1 MGISDDYSSF
11 NDFYINKMMDL
22 DNKYENI
29 MNNTT
34 LTVVNQS
41 KISIFF
47 RKIRALFS
55 AGTETDK

>member
-22 DNKYENI
+22 DAKYESI
-29 MNNTT
+29 MNNTS
-34 LTVVNQS
+34 LTVVNHS
-41 KISIFF
+41 KISTFF

-55 AGTETDK
+55 AGTETNK